1 MNTPD
6 NSTILTA
13 AADAL
18 AAGRAIVGHLGS
30 PLLAPL
36 RQACDVDL
44 DDLARVLDGPAA
56 LDASTREDA
65 SLLLAAVEEEVAAG
79 TVLTTEWM
87 PKSCCGDD
95 VTEWEPWRRS
105 VRSAEAER
113 LLAVARDLR
122 RLIDCSNR
130 VGELVA
136 AASALDR
143 ALRNNGG
150 RGTR

>member
-1 MNTPD
+1 M
-6 NSTILTA
+6 LTA

-18 AAGRAIVGHLGS
+18 SAGRAIVGHLRS

-36 RQACDVDL
+36 RQTCDVDL
-44 DDLARVLDGPAA
+44 DDLARILDGPAA
-56 LDASTREDA
+56 LDESTRDDA
-65 SLLLAAVEEEVAAG
+65 SLLLAAVEEEIASG
-79 TVLTTEWM
+79 TVFTTEWM

-105 VRSAEAER
+105 VRSAEADR

-136 AASALDR
+136 ASRALDR
-143 ALRNNGG
+143 ALRDNGG
-150 RGTR
+150 RGAR